1 MEKLNV
7 NQKSP
12 KLAKAKKK
20 PLKVVYI
27 SNPVKLTATAAQFR
41 AVVQE
46 LTGRD
51 SNIAETM
58 ADQYVDSSLVTDAII
73 RQEEPRRDSL
83 AGDQKMGLVSK
94 GMAGQ
99 TVELAHHQEAFTSP
113 LLENFSALCESQQSI
128 GNGFWEY

>member
-1 MEKLNV
+1 MEKLTV

-12 KLAKAKKK
+12 KQANKAKKK

-41 AVVQE
+41 AIVQE

-58 ADQYVDSSLVTDAII
+58 VDEFGDSSITDMINPKD
-73 RQEEPRRDSL
+73 ELGRDL
-83 AGDQKMGLVSK
+83 EAGDRKVRVVSK
-94 GMAGQ
+94 GLADQ
-99 TVELAHHQEAFTSP
+99 TVELADHEAFTSP
-113 LLENFSALCESQQSI
+113 LLDNFSALCESQHV